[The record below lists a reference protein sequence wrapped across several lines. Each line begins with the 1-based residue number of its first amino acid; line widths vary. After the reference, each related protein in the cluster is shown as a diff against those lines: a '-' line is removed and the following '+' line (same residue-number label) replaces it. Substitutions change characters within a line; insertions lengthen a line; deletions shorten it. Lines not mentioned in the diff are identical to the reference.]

1 MWNNLSST
9 QKSCRHLVVQRCH
22 SMHHELWVIPIFG
35 YSTLLTLIMVLLAIL
50 TKKIKRIHYKDSK
63 KIKLLVA
70 TLILTVYTFVPL
82 WFIFQGISEPNL
94 SRLVYNIGTLIIV
107 VLCQVILILSKT
119 VPLVLCNYH
128 NQLLTWKGSTQLQTE
143 H

>member
-35 YSTLLTLIMVLLAIL
+35 YSTLLTLIMVLLAVL
-50 TKKIKRIHYKDSK
+50 TRKIKRIHCKDSK

-94 SRLVYNIGTLIIV
+94 SRLVYNIGTLTIV